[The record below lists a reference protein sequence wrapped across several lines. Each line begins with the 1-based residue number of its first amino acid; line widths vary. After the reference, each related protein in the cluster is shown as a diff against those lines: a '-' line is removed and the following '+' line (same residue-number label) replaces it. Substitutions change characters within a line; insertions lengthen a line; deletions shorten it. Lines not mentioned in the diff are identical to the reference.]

1 MLRMKLCVHTSSRR
15 DAIKIA
21 NALTFGTI
29 VNALPVNRSELESE
43 LKCVLAAWSIN
54 DGRGFVKR
62 RRQGQGKC

>member
-43 LKCVLAAWSIN
+43 LKCVLAAWSI
-54 DGRGFVKR
+54 
-62 RRQGQGKC
+62 